1 MTDNEHLQDFVRR
14 RNHRALAELVRS
26 HVDLVY
32 STALRHVRGD
42 MRAAEEITQQVFL
55 NLVASAQRLV
65 AHPCLAGWLYSNTRF
80 TALHTSRHA
89 QRRGSREKES
99 EVPFEKGTPIADW
112 NRIRPALD
120 DSLDELDE
128 RECELVVLRYLCR
141 QPVSAIALQLGSTES
156 ATQKGL
162 AGALDSLDAALGRR
176 GIPST
181 ATALTAAL
189 NNATVAAPSAVT
201 SQTLRATANSAANG
215 AARGLPRAIQA
226 AVAGVVVAVLG
237 LGVGYEIGTKRQRER
252 GTAETI
258 AREKAHLAQATDMQQ
273 KLTAANQRIDSL
285 ETELV
290 RWHRANE
297 TASAAGSTAAPAPAA
312 APAATESG
320 APSASDPTIPRIAGI
335 HVIGAVRLPAL
346 IQTSSEMPLRD
357 LIDRLGGF
365 TPLARPNAI
374 KVTRRNTDGTLTV
387 LTVDATSNTPFMV
400 QPNDIV
406 FVPERI
412 L

>member
-1 MTDNEHLQDFVRR
+1 MTDNEHLQDFVRG
-14 RNHRALAELVRS
+14 RNHRALAELVQR

-42 MRAAEEITQQVFL
+42 MRAAEEITQQVFV
-55 NLVASAQRLV
+55 NLAASAQRLV
-65 AHPCLAGWLYSNTRF
+65 EHPCLAGWLYANTRF

-89 QRRGSREKES
+89 HRRGSRDRES
-99 EVPFEKGTPIADW
+99 EIPFEKGTPIADW

-141 QPVSAIALQLGSTES
+141 QPIGAIALQLGSTES

-162 AGALDSLDAALGRR
+162 AAALDSLDAALGRR

-189 NNATVAAPSAVT
+189 NNATVAAPSAVMH
-201 SQTLRATANSAANG
+201 QTLRAAAAG
-215 AARGLPRAIQA
+215 AAGGGATRGLTRAIQA
-226 AVAGVVVAVLG
+226 AVAGALVAALG
-237 LGVGYEIGTKRQRER
+237 LGVGYQIGTKRQRQR

-258 AREKAHLAQATDMQQ
+258 ARENAHLAQAADMQQ
-273 KLTAANQRIDSL
+273 KLTTANQRIDSL

-297 TASAAGSTAAPAPAA
+297 TATAAAASAPAA
-312 APAATESG
+312 APSAESGPAATPEAATARVG
-320 APSASDPTIPRIAGI
+320 GI
-335 HVIGAVRLPAL
+335 HVIGAIRLPAL
-346 IQTSSEMPLRD
+346 IQTTSEMSLRD

-365 TPLARPNAI
+365 TPLARPSAI
-374 KVTRRNTDGTLTV
+374 RVTRRNADGTLTV
-387 LTVDATSNTPFMV
+387 LTVDATSGAPFMV

-406 FVPERI
+406 FVPERV